1 VTRPRPAAGGGRVLG
16 VAPERLG
23 RWLDG
28 VAARHGSFTEV
39 TRTGDGAVAVT
50 CDDGTTLTLRAP
62 FAWTPGPALLT
73 SLTAAARQ
81 PRRAAVLLVRRG
93 RWATGV
99 FDGADLVVSKV
110 DTRLVQGRS
119 AAGGWS
125 QQRFAR
131 RRANQADAVV
141 GAAVETAVRVLLPH
155 AGDVEA
161 LFTGGDRAMVEAVL
175 ADPRLARLAALR
187 REPSLEV
194 GEPTKEVLLT
204 TPAQFR
210 AVRVHLVE
218 PGDPEGDQRD
228 TGPAGGVASTDR
240 VRDTDRH
247 DRHRHD
253 RH

>member
-1 VTRPRPAAGGGRVLG
+1 MTRPRPAAGGGRVLG

-28 VAARHGSFTEV
+28 VAERHGPFTG
-39 TRTGDGAVAVT
+39 TRLVDGAVAVT
-50 CDDGTTLTLRAP
+50 CADGTELTLRAP

-73 SLTAAARQ
+73 SFTAAARQ

-99 FDGADLVVSKV
+99 FDGGTLVVSKV

-141 GAAVETAVRVLLPH
+141 EAAAGTAARVLLPH
-155 AGDVEA
+155 AGGLEA
-161 LFTGGDRAMVEAVL
+161 LFTGGDRGMADAVL
-175 ADPRLARLAALR
+175 ADRRLAPLAALR
-187 REPSLEV
+187 RGPALEV
-194 GEPTKEVLLT
+194 GEPTRAVLEQ

-210 AVRVHLVE
+210 AVQVHIVE
-218 PGDPEGDQRD
+218 PHE
-228 TGPAGGVASTDR
+228 A
-240 VRDTDRH
+240 H
-247 DRHRHD
+247 
-253 RH
+253 